1 MSNFQLFPEL
11 SRNWHWIIASLG
23 PNFLYDN
30 MVSPNGMKNMSVV
43 DNTIKSVWKLGIQK
57 YECGG
62 SGKYFYTSYSEMTF
76 HVVSLVFHLWIYM

>member
-1 MSNFQLFPEL
+1 
-11 SRNWHWIIASLG
+11 
-23 PNFLYDN
+23 

-57 YECGG
+57 YECEG

-76 HVVSLVFHLWIYM
+76 HMVSLVFHL